1 MVQVAEYPDTVNKRT
16 KLTPVVYKSILEAVS
31 QGNWIDTAA
40 QSVGIDR
47 RVIHR
52 WIQIGRGDH
61 PTRKPVEP
69 FVTFSQEIETA
80 VRLNLNIVV
89 IILNDSGY
97 GMIKWKQEGMG
108 FDNFGL
114 DYKNPDFVKYA
125 ESYGAIGHRPISD
138 ENFKEV
144 LANCLKMEG
153 LHIIDLAVDYS
164 MNHSIL
170 NVLLKEKTC
179 IL

>member
-16 KLTPVVYKSILEAVS
+16 KLTPVVFKSILEAVS

-47 RVIHR
+47 RVIQR

-80 VRLNLNIVV
+80 LAKAEQSL
-89 IILNDSGY
+89 
-97 GMIKWKQEGMG
+97 
-108 FDNFGL
+108 
-114 DYKNPDFVKYA
+114 VKDLRKEA
-125 ESYGAIGHRPISD
+125 DWRAKAWLLERGPSRDRWSQNVTISAQ
-138 ENFKEV
+138 
-144 LANCLKMEG
+144 LAP
-153 LHIIDLAVDYS
+153 AT
-164 MNHSIL
+164 SIL
-170 NVLLKEKTC
+170 DALRSRAAATEEGEEVQPLQILEAKEDSDAKSR
-179 IL
+179 

>member
-80 VRLNLNIVV
+80 LAKAEQSL
-89 IILNDSGY
+89 
-97 GMIKWKQEGMG
+97 
-108 FDNFGL
+108 
-114 DYKNPDFVKYA
+114 VKDLRKEEDWRA
-125 ESYGAIGHRPISD
+125 KAWLLERGPSRDRWSQNVTISAQ
-138 ENFKEV
+138 
-144 LANCLKMEG
+144 LAP
-153 LHIIDLAVDYS
+153 AT
-164 MNHSIL
+164 SIL
-170 NVLLKEKTC
+170 DALRSRATATEEGEEVQPLQISEAKEDSDAKSR
-179 IL
+179 

>member
-47 RVIHR
+47 RVIQR

-80 VRLNLNIVV
+80 LAKAEQSL
-89 IILNDSGY
+89 
-97 GMIKWKQEGMG
+97 
-108 FDNFGL
+108 
-114 DYKNPDFVKYA
+114 VKDLRKEA
-125 ESYGAIGHRPISD
+125 DWRAKAWLLERGPSRDRWSQNVTISAQ
-138 ENFKEV
+138 F
-144 LANCLKMEG
+144 AP
-153 LHIIDLAVDYS
+153 AT
-164 MNHSIL
+164 SIL
-170 NVLLKEKTC
+170 DALRSRAAATEEGEEVQPLQILEAKEDSDAKSR
-179 IL
+179 